1 MREENAIEV
10 KDLKK
15 QFKVYYD
22 KGSQLK
28 EKMLFWKRNRY
39 ENRQVLNGISFE
51 VKKGEAVGLIGHNGC
66 GKSTTLKLLTKIIY
80 PDLRYCGDAG
90 KGFQS
95 DRAWSRISPGY
106 ERKREYLY
114 ECRQFSAFPNG
125 RSKRDLIRSL
135 SSRSYRHLS
144 TIRCVPIL
152 RECIC
157 GWRSQLRSMS
167 MQISF

>member
-66 GKSTTLKLLTKIIY
+66 GE
-80 PDLRYCGDAG
+80 
-90 KGFQS
+90 
-95 DRAWSRISPGY
+95 RIFI
-106 ERKREYLY
+106 RM
-114 ECRQFSAFPNG
+114 RQFSAFPNG